1 MNQKVI
7 ISTETKKE
15 LQKLWQK
22 HGIKKVFVVC
32 DAAFPFLETHEEYL
46 DMDIP
51 YVVFDKFTSNPR
63 YEDVVTGVKLFREQE
78 CEAILAVG
86 GGSAMDVAKCIKL
99 FAKMDDS
106 KLYLEQEFKENSI
119 LLVAIPTTSGTG
131 SESTRYA
138 VIYYEGKKQS
148 VTHNSIVPAYAI
160 LDHRNLNTLPIYQ
173 KKCTMMDAFCQSV
186 ESWWSVNATAESK
199 EYAKEALAG
208 IMKYM
213 DSYIKNEEE
222 GNKQMMIAANYAGRA
237 ICISQTTAAHAMSY
251 KLTSLYK
258 IPHGRAAFMCLP
270 YIWKYMWKVVEG
282 RKDEAAFRLKELFT
296 EIASG
301 MGCKN
306 VPDAI
311 EQIFMMNEK
320 FFSNDNVELNMD
332 DVEVLTASVNPIR
345 LGNNPVKLSEEVLY
359 NLYSKIIAAYME

>member
-1 MNQKVI
+1 MNQKI
-7 ISTETKKE
+7 IMSTDTKNE
-15 LQKLWQK
+15 LQKLWEK
-22 HGIKKVFVVC
+22 HEIKKVFVVC

-46 DMDIP
+46 DMNIP
-51 YVVFDKFTSNPR
+51 YVVFHEFTPNPL
-63 YEDVVTGVKLFREQE
+63 YEDVVEGVKLLKEQR
-78 CEAILAVG
+78 CDAILAIG

-99 FAKMDDS
+99 FAALDES
-106 KLYLEQEFKENSI
+106 EVYLEQEFKENSI

-160 LDHRNLNTLPIYQ
+160 LDYRNLKTLPIYQ

-186 ESWWSVNATAESK
+186 ESWWSVNATKESR
-199 EYAKEALAG
+199 EYAKKALLG

-213 DSYIKNEEE
+213 NSYMENKDE
-222 GNKQMMIAANYAGRA
+222 GNRQMMIAANYAGRA

-270 YIWKYMWKVVEG
+270 YIWKHMWNVVVDG
-282 RKDEAAFRLKELFT
+282 NDESSLKLKGIFT
-296 EIASG
+296 EIAAAMESE
-301 MGCKN
+301 N
-306 VPDAI
+306 VMDAI
-311 EQIFMMNEK
+311 NKIFLMNEK
-320 FFSNDNVELNMD
+320 FFSNDKVELNME
-332 DVEVLTASVNPIR
+332 DVDVLTASVNPIR
-345 LGNNPVKLSEEVLY
+345 LGNNPVKLSEEVLRE
-359 NLYSKIIAAYME
+359 LYSQMISDYLI

>member
-32 DAAFPFLETHEEYL
+32 DEAFPFLETHEEYL